1 MMSKKEIS
9 HTGRISSIEPDKISV
24 EIVSESACSAC
35 QVAGLCSAPESK
47 KKIIDVPNDGVTPH
61 YVGEEVEL
69 CLGQS
74 LGLKAVLI
82 SYVIP
87 VVFLLILIVTLSA
100 LGKSELLA
108 GLASV
113 GGVAIYYFIVY
124 LFRERLERKY
134 EFYIKNVN

>member
-24 EIVSESACSAC
+24 EIVSESPCSAC
-35 QVAGLCSAPESK
+35 QVAGLCSAAESK

-87 VVFLLILIVTLSA
+87 VVILLILIVTLSA

>member
-24 EIVSESACSAC
+24 EIVSESPCSAC

-87 VVFLLILIVTLSA
+87 VVILLILIVTLSA

>member
-1 MMSKKEIS
+1 MF
-9 HTGRISSIEPDKISV
+9 GLSSRWSL
-24 EIVSESACSAC
+24 
-35 QVAGLCSAPESK
+35 QRPESK

-61 YVGEEVEL
+61 YVGEEVEV

-87 VVFLLILIVTLSA
+87 VVILLILIVTLSA